1 MHHAHPHPSTK
12 NLVAAVAVAAVLAAC
27 SSTDRQPRADTHH
40 TSSSASTSSTP
51 TPSPS
56 PSATAEEEPAPAG
69 PVLSVTIDGQDVG
82 PNAEEIDLDT
92 GEKLTIDI
100 QSDRAGE
107 LHVHSTPEQFIEFDA
122 GTTSARLV
130 IETPGSVEVEEH
142 DTSAVVALITVR

>member
-1 MHHAHPHPSTK
+1 MPTLTRTTK
-12 NLVAAVAVAAVLAAC
+12 NLVAAFAAAAVLGAC
-27 SSTDRQPRADTHH
+27 SSTDDTPEP
-40 TSSSASTSSTP
+40 TPTTTPPSASTSSTP

-69 PVLSVTIDGQDVG
+69 SVLSVTIGGQDVG
-82 PNAEEIDLDT
+82 PNAEEIDLAT
-92 GEKLTIDI
+92 GEELTIDI

-107 LHVHSTPEQFIEFDA
+107 LHVHSTPEQYIEFDA
-122 GTTSARLV
+122 GTTSTRLV

>member
-1 MHHAHPHPSTK
+1 MPTLTRTTK
-12 NLVAAVAVAAVLAAC
+12 SLVAAVAAAAVLAAC
-27 SSTDRQPRADTHH
+27 SSTDDNPEPTP
-40 TSSSASTSSTP
+40 TTTPPSASTSSTP

-82 PNAEEIDLDT
+82 PNAEEIDLAT

-107 LHVHSTPEQFIEFDA
+107 LHVHSTPEQYIEFDA
-122 GTTSARLV
+122 GTTSTRLV